1 MIEFSKLNSPT
12 LKDLF
17 IKELETM
24 ILSGKLQIGEK
35 LPSER
40 ELAKSMQVSR
50 AVVNSGIA
58 ELSRK
63 GFLNIKP
70 RIGAFV
76 ADYRR
81 NGTMETLIS
90 IMKYN
95 GGRLRDAEIRS
106 ILELRI
112 ALDTL
117 AVELCIPIIKEDEI
131 KILKGYVNKM
141 KETDSVE
148 TASNLAFQFQHEL
161 AFLSGNTLLPL
172 IFHSFKVPILSL
184 WERFCIL
191 YGIDSL
197 INNTS
202 ILCDYIEK
210 KDTKKAIECL
220 TTNINDTINGKRQ
233 IYY

>member
-202 ILCDYIEK
+202 ILCD
-210 KDTKKAIECL
+210 
-220 TTNINDTINGKRQ
+220 
-233 IYY
+233 

>member
-24 ILSGKLQIGEK
+24 ILSGKLPVGEK

-70 RIGAFV
+70 RVGAFV

-117 AVELCIPIIKEDEI
+117 AVELCIPIIKDEEVE
-131 KILKGYVNKM
+131 ILKGYVNEM
-141 KETDSVE
+141 KKTTSVE
-148 TASNLAFQFQHEL
+148 AASKLAFQFQHEL
-161 AFLSGNTLLPL
+161 AFLSGNTLIPL
-172 IFHSFKVPILSL
+172 IFHSFKDPILSL

-197 INNTS
+197 IKNTS
-202 ILCDYIEK
+202 VLCYYIEK
-210 KDTKKAIECL
+210 REAKKAIECL
-220 TTNINDTINGKRQ
+220 TENIYDTINGKRQ